1 MKIIDKV
8 WFLKHCE
15 WIYRNRDKLKDRPCA
30 NFIVTGFVINSFACP
45 YYAYKIDEIK
55 LGTLIEL
62 WNNGFVY
69 NNLPLVHYRISHGDT
84 STHIAYIY
92 RGKVFAHRF
101 SYKDDNRYIPTD
113 AVKEMLKKLRRV
125 SRY

>member
-1 MKIIDKV
+1 MVTIDRA
-8 WFLKHCE
+8 WFLRHCD
-15 WIYRNRDKLKDRPCA
+15 WIYRNRNKLKDKPCA

-55 LGTLIEL
+55 LGTLIKL
-62 WNNGFVY
+62 WDNGFVY

-92 RGKVFAHRF
+92 QSKVFTQSF
-101 SYKDDNRYIPTD
+101 SYKDANRYIPTD
-113 AVKEMLKKLRRV
+113 AIKKILKDLRQM
-125 SRY
+125 SHY